1 MAVKPSLAKY
11 FPEDIPGS
19 QVVNLVANTPYSI
32 ESIARFSKLPGEF
45 LVTLL
50 SFGLSANN
58 TVTFYTN
65 ADVYERIIDAETYGC
80 YHLDK
85 DENVFIPAR
94 STLYLKLLSSA
105 IVNNYPIRYL
115 IRITKPSVLDK
126 ILHGVPLTD
135 KDKAI
140 NNMYEV
146 RNRIKRNDVPVH
158 RPMLV
163 SRKQVA
169 RSITAGGGDNPQIGG
184 TITVPKNRYIVLDE
198 VAVDGYEAAV
208 TNNFIVVDR
217 DDDDEYIKLNCHAM
231 PPFVYNTVAA
241 TWTPDIP
248 LSYPMRLGIP
258 AVDKLS
264 VYLENGGAVTN
275 WRARFKY
282 STYVLTIP
290 DKIRWGLGLSPE
302 ESSIAKEHDLE
313 NKVKAGLA

>member
-11 FPEDIPGS
+11 FPEDIPGA

-32 ESIARFSKLPGEF
+32 ESIARFSKLPGDF

-50 SFGLSANN
+50 SFGLIANAN
-58 TVTFYTN
+58 VTFYTN

-94 STLYLKLLSSA
+94 STLYLKLLSDA

-126 ILHGVPLTD
+126 ILHSIPLTD
-135 KDKAI
+135 KDNSI
-140 NNMYEV
+140 NNMYKLGD
-146 RNRIKRNDVPVH
+146 RILRNDLPVY

-163 SRKQVA
+163 SRKQIA
-169 RSITAGGGDNPQIGG
+169 RSITSGAGDNPQIGG
-184 TITVPKNRYIVLDE
+184 TITVPKDRYIVLDE
-198 VAVDGYEAAV
+198 IAVDGYESAI
-208 TNNFIVVDR
+208 TDNFIVVDR
-217 DDDDEYIKLNCHAM
+217 DDDDEYVKLNCHSM
-231 PPFVYNTVAA
+231 PPFVYNTTPAD
-241 TWTPDIP
+241 WTPDIP
-248 LSYPMRLGIP
+248 LSYPMSLRIP

-264 VYLENGGAVTN
+264 VSLENGGAVTN

-290 DKIRWGLGLSPE
+290 DKIRWGLGLKPE
-302 ESSIAKEHDLE
+302 ESSIAKEHDLD